1 MNCSRQIAIW
11 LMVVIALA
19 SMYFLHTEPYFPYW
33 AKFSKNNEPIQVL
46 DTNSSLGRY
55 STYTKQIR
63 LEDLTKIH
71 GHLCDGLVIS
81 FVELKEVFKKL
92 FPNGIVDRTD
102 LRVVSKNGPC
112 WVDASSMLTGARIN
126 FGTLS
131 IDKSVGN
138 GFIVQKIS
146 TGETYQVKLK
156 ENVFPEDLAK
166 LETKIKSEVKA
177 GKKVSDEDINKLET
191 LANKL
196 SEKVLNTNPDEL
208 MEIKKLDNYKF
219 KQNIQVG
226 LRTDVLNKKMF

>member
-1 MNCSRQIAIW
+1 MNCSRQIVI
-11 LMVVIALA
+11 LMMVVIGFICVY
-19 SMYFLHTEPYFPYW
+19 YFHTEPYFPLW
-33 AKFSKNNEPIQVL
+33 AKFSKNNVPIQVL

-55 STYTKQIR
+55 STYIKKIG
-63 LEDLTKIH
+63 LEDLAKIH

-81 FVELKEVFKKL
+81 FVELNAVLKKL
-92 FPNGIVDRTD
+92 FPNGVVDRTD
-102 LRVVSKNGPC
+102 LRIVSKNGPC

-156 ENVFPEDLAK
+156 DGIFPEDLAK
-166 LETKIKSEVKA
+166 LETMIKADAKA
-177 GKKVSDEDINKLET
+177 GKKVSDEDIKKLEA

-196 SEKVLNTNPDEL
+196 SQKVLNTPADEL
-208 MEIKKLDNYKF
+208 IEIKKLDNYKF
-219 KQNIQVG
+219 KQNIEVG
-226 LRTDVLNKKMF
+226 TRTDVLNKKMP

>member
-1 MNCSRQIAIW
+1 M
-11 LMVVIALA
+11 
-19 SMYFLHTEPYFPYW
+19 
-33 AKFSKNNEPIQVL
+33 
-46 DTNSSLGRY
+46 
-55 STYTKQIR
+55 
-63 LEDLTKIH
+63 KIH

-81 FVELKEVFKKL
+81 FVELHAVFKKL
-92 FPNGIVDRTD
+92 FPSGIVDRTD

-131 IDKSVGN
+131 IDKNVGN

-156 ENVFPEDLAK
+156 DGVFPENLAK
-166 LETKIKSEVKA
+166 LETKIKSEAKA
-177 GKKVSDEDINKLET
+177 GKKVSDTDIKQLET

-196 SEKVLNTNPDEL
+196 SEKILNSNTDDIL
-208 MEIKKLDNYKF
+208 EIKKLYNYKF

-226 LRTDVLNKKMF
+226 TRTDIINK

>member
-1 MNCSRQIAIW
+1 MNCSRQIVI
-11 LMVVIALA
+11 LMMVVIGFISVYYLQ
-19 SMYFLHTEPYFPYW
+19 TEPYFPLW
-33 AKFSKNNEPIQVL
+33 AKFSKNNVPIQVL

-55 STYTKQIR
+55 STYIKQIW
-63 LEDLTKIH
+63 LEDLAKIH

-81 FVELKEVFKKL
+81 FVELNEVLKKL
-92 FPNGIVDRTD
+92 FPNRIVDRTD

-156 ENVFPEDLAK
+156 DGVFPEDLAK
-166 LETKIKSEVKA
+166 LETKIKSDAKA
-177 GKKVSDEDINKLET
+177 GKKVADADIEKLEA

-196 SEKVLNTNPDEL
+196 SQKVLNTPVEEL
-208 MEIKKLDNYKF
+208 IEIKKLDNYKF
-219 KQNIQVG
+219 KQNIEVG
-226 LRTDVLNKKMF
+226 TRTDVLNKKTP